1 MYDRV
6 RWGIP
11 ELTPMYKI
19 LIIEDDPLFRL
30 VLTKALKN
38 QGYDVTVATN
48 GEEGLIQ
55 TKEIQPALILC
66 DWMMPRM
73 DGLEVCR
80 RVKADPELATTF
92 FVLLTAR
99 EGVEDRV
106 QGLDNGADDFLSKPI
121 EVNELR
127 AKVRAGLRLHQ
138 LNQDLQTAK
147 QKLESELAEAAEYV
161 RSLLPSPLTGQV
173 RIDAR
178 FIPSQQLGGDCFDYY
193 WLNDDELAI
202 YVVDA
207 AGHGVG
213 AALLSVSVQ
222 NLLRSQSLS
231 GVNFSQ
237 PDRVLAALNDAFQME
252 NQGDKYFTIWYG
264 VYNRINRQLVYASA
278 GHPPAILLSP
288 NPDISQPVQTLK
300 TAGLPVGMF
309 SEVSYTCDQC
319 MIESHSTLYIFS
331 DGAYEIHQPDGD
343 LWGLESFTDLLAS
356 YKSTNTSHLDMVLE
370 HIQNVRVKD
379 SLEDDLSLLQIDF
392 D

>member
-1 MYDRV
+1 
-6 RWGIP
+6 
-11 ELTPMYKI
+11 MYKV

-48 GEEGLIQ
+48 GEEGLEQ
-55 TKEIQPALILC
+55 AASLRPGLILC

-80 RVKADPELATTF
+80 RIKANPDLATTF

-138 LNQDLQTAK
+138 LSQDLQTAK
-147 QKLESELAEAAEYV
+147 QRLEAELMEAADYV
-161 RSLLPSPLTGQV
+161 KSLLPGPLEESV
-173 RIDAR
+173 FIDSR
-178 FIPSQQLGGDCFDYY
+178 FIPSRQLGGDCFDYY
-193 WLNDDELAI
+193 WLNENQLVI

-213 AALLSVSVQ
+213 SALLSVSVL

-231 GVNFSQ
+231 GVDFSQ
-237 PDRVLAALNDAFQME
+237 PHQVLMGLNDTFQME
-252 NQGDKYFTIWYG
+252 TQGDRYFTIWYG
-264 VYNRINRQLVYASA
+264 VYDRQEQSLVYASS

-288 NPDISQPVQTLK
+288 GFQEEIEVQYLK
-300 TAGLPVGMF
+300 TPGFPIGMF
-309 SEVSYTCDQC
+309 PGVEYKSCQC
-319 MIESHSTLYIFS
+319 QVQPQSTLYVFS
-331 DGAYEIHQPDGD
+331 DGVYEIHQTDGT
-343 LWGLESFTDLLAS
+343 LWGLEAFSEFLATHQHLSSELLDHLLHCIH
-356 YKSTNTSHLDMVLE
+356 TLNPNTILD
-370 HIQNVRVKD
+370 
-379 SLEDDLSLLQIDF
+379 DDLSLLQIQF
-392 D
+392 HGKGAGA

>member
-1 MYDRV
+1 
-6 RWGIP
+6 
-11 ELTPMYKI
+11 MYKI

-38 QGYDVTVATN
+38 QGYDVAVATN
-48 GEEGLIQ
+48 GEEGLTQ
-55 TKEIQPALILC
+55 GKQLRPALILC

-80 RVKADPELATTF
+80 RIKADPELATTF

-106 QGLDNGADDFLSKPI
+106 EGLDTGADDFLSKPI

-138 LNQDLQTAK
+138 LSQDLQTAK
-147 QKLESELAEAAEYV
+147 QKLETELAEAAEYV
-161 RSLLPSPLTGQV
+161 RSLLPSPLTGEV

-193 WLNDDELAI
+193 WLNSDELAI

-213 AALLSVSVQ
+213 SALLSVSVQ

-237 PDRVLAALNDAFQME
+237 PDRVLGALNDAFQME

-264 VYNRINRQLVYASA
+264 VYNRIKRQLVYASA

-288 NPDISQPVQTLK
+288 HSEISPQVKSLK
-300 TAGLPVGMF
+300 TPGLPVGMF
-309 SEVSYTCDQC
+309 SEISYISDQC
-319 MIESHSTLYIFS
+319 HIEANSTLYVFS
-331 DGAYEIHQPDGD
+331 DGAYEIHQPDGN
-343 LWGLESFTDLLAS
+343 LWGLEAFTNLLAS
-356 YKSTNTSHLDMVLE
+356 YKPTNTSHLDMVLE
-370 HIQNVRVKD
+370 YIQNVRVKD
-379 SLEDDLSLLQIDF
+379 RLEDDLSLLQIDF

>member
-1 MYDRV
+1 
-6 RWGIP
+6 
-11 ELTPMYKI
+11 MYKV

-48 GEEGLIQ
+48 GEEGLEQ
-55 TKEIQPALILC
+55 AKTLRPGLILC

-80 RVKADPELATTF
+80 RIKANPQLATTF

-147 QKLESELAEAAEYV
+147 QHLEDELMEAADYV
-161 RSLLPSPLTGQV
+161 RSLLPAPLSEPV
-173 RIDAR
+173 SIKSR
-178 FIPSQQLGGDCFDYY
+178 FIPSSQLGGDCFDYY
-193 WLNDDELAI
+193 WLNDDELVLYI
-202 YVVDA
+202 VDA

-213 AALLSVSVQ
+213 SALLSVSVL
-222 NLLRSQSLS
+222 NFLRSQSLS
-231 GVNFSQ
+231 EGDFAH
-237 PDRVLAALNDAFQME
+237 PDRVLRGLNETFQME
-252 NQGDKYFTIWYG
+252 KQGDRYFTIWYG
-264 VYNRINRQLVYASA
+264 VYNRKTQVLSYASS

-288 NPDISQPVQTLK
+288 TTADSGSVEYLK
-300 TAGLPVGMF
+300 TPGFPVGMF
-309 SEVSYTCDQC
+309 PEVEYTSHQC
-319 MIESHSTLYIFS
+319 PIHPESTLYVFS
-331 DGAYEIHQPDGD
+331 DGVYEIHQPDGT
-343 LWGLESFTDLLAS
+343 LWGIEALSEFLVAHQHLPSELLERLLHCIHS
-356 YKSTNTSHLDMVLE
+356 LNPNTALD
-370 HIQNVRVKD
+370 
-379 SLEDDLSLLQIDF
+379 DDFSLLEIKF
-392 D
+392 H

>member
-1 MYDRV
+1 
-6 RWGIP
+6 
-11 ELTPMYKI
+11 MYKV

-48 GEEGLIQ
+48 GEEGLEQAQILR
-55 TKEIQPALILC
+55 PGLILC

-80 RVKADPELATTF
+80 RIKANPDLTTTF

-138 LNQDLQTAK
+138 LSQDLQTAK
-147 QKLESELAEAAEYV
+147 QRLEEELMEAADYV
-161 RSLLPSPLTGQV
+161 KSLLPGPLRQSV
-173 RIDAR
+173 LIDSR
-178 FIPSQQLGGDCFDYY
+178 FIPSRQLGGDCFDYY
-193 WLNDDELAI
+193 WLNDEELAI

-213 AALLSVSVQ
+213 SALLSVSVL
-222 NLLRSQSLS
+222 NLLRSQSLA

-237 PDRVLAALNDAFQME
+237 PHQVLIGLNDTFQME
-252 NQGDKYFTIWYG
+252 TQGDRYFTIWYG
-264 VYNRINRQLVYASA
+264 VYNQKTNELHYASS
-278 GHPPAILLSP
+278 GHPPAILIFPRESSP
-288 NPDISQPVQTLK
+288 GVEFLK
-300 TAGLPVGMF
+300 TPGFPIGMF
-309 SEVSYTCDQC
+309 PAVEYATHHCQIPPD
-319 MIESHSTLYIFS
+319 STLYVFS
-331 DGAYEIHQPDGD
+331 DGVYEIHQPDGS
-343 LWGLESFTDLLAS
+343 LWGIEAFSEFLVAHQHLSSELLDRLLHWIH
-356 YKSTNTSHLDMVLE
+356 TLNPNTMLD
-370 HIQNVRVKD
+370 
-379 SLEDDLSLLQIDF
+379 DDLSLLEIRFQQE
-392 D
+392 